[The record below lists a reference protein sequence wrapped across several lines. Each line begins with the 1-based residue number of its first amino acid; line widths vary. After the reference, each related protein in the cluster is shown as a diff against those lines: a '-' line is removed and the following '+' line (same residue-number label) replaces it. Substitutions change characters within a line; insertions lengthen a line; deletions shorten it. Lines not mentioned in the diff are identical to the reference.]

1 MIKDKNSFFLNSEKM
16 LKNMINNLENV
27 QDLELDELNPE
38 KTMHVIMDMNNGF
51 AKKGALYSERVE
63 ALIPKIASLTERG
76 LERNIITGAYT
87 DCHCSR
93 SPELES
99 FPQHCMAD
107 TEESE
112 VVDELKI
119 YIEKGLHIWTKNST
133 NGIMSVNPLN
143 SELIDKYSKE
153 RIQGLNTF
161 IITGCVTDIC
171 VYQFTLSLKAYL
183 NENNI
188 KARIIV
194 PIDCV
199 DTFDIPGVHDA
210 EFMNVVFLNSM
221 LSNGIEVVNSI
232 K

>member
-1 MIKDKNSFFLNSEKM
+1 MIKDKGSFFLNSEKM
-16 LKNMINNLENV
+16 LKSMIKNLEAISSI
-27 QDLELDELNPE
+27 ELDELNPE
-38 KTMHVIMDMNNGF
+38 KTMHVIIDMNNGF
-51 AKKGALYSERVE
+51 AKKGALYSPRVE
-63 ALIPKIASLTERG
+63 ALIPKIVSLTKRG

-87 DCHCSR
+87 DCHCNI

-99 FPQHCMAD
+99 FPPHCMAD

-112 VVDELKI
+112 VIDELKV

-143 SELIDKYSKE
+143 SDLIDKYSKE
-153 RIQGLNTF
+153 RIEGLNTF

-171 VYQFTLSLKAYL
+171 VYQFTLTLKAYL

-188 KARIIV
+188 NARIIV
-194 PIDCV
+194 PVDCV
-199 DTFDIPGVHDA
+199 DTFDIPEVHDA

-221 LSNGIEVVNSI
+221 LSNGIEVVGSI